1 MTIEELEQK
10 FVQLRNLRWME
21 GIAHDYREQ
30 LELIAKEPDYY
41 TIRYIAYSCRGSERT
56 VTIDPH
62 YPIPVQYIRDG
73 LAEVLGNL
81 EHEIET
87 LKAAIER

>member
-30 LELIAKEPDYY
+30 LELIAKEHDYY

-56 VTIDPH
+56 VTINPH
-62 YPIPVQYIRDG
+62 HPIPVQYLRDG
-73 LAEVLGNL
+73 LAEALGSL

-87 LKAAIER
+87 LKAEIQR

>member
-1 MTIEELEQK
+1 MTIEELDQK
-10 FVQLRNLRWME
+10 IVQLRKLRWME

-30 LELIAKEPDYY
+30 LELIAKNPDYY

-56 VTIDPH
+56 VTINPH
-62 YPIPVQYIRDG
+62 HPIPAKYLRDG
-73 LAEVLGNL
+73 LADALSSL

-87 LKAAIER
+87 LKAEIQR